1 MKGSHFKFLVYVI
14 GRKCNIEV
22 YLLAFGCKNNL
33 PMSATPKLV
42 QLFKDVSVDTKALNM
57 VTFSHTFTKYKIVDG
72 LSLWRKKMIVESLKK
87 YPVSINMDV
96 CTGSRGMK
104 VFIITVSYF
113 EKAIKEIVLKHYWP
127 FESARVDSQEY
138 FKKSVKFLPGMKF
151 PLAASHQV

>member
-1 MKGSHFKFLVYVI
+1 MKGSHFKSLVCVI

-96 CTGSRGMK
+96 CTASRGMK
-104 VFIITVSYF
+104 VFKITVSYF
-113 EKAIKEIVLKHYWP
+113 DKAIEESVLKHYWP
-127 FESARVDSQEY
+127 FECARVDSQEY
-138 FKKSVKFLPGMKF
+138 FKKSVKFLPEMKF